1 MRTPLFLFVRID
13 VEINESNLVAIR
25 YKVSTMDI
33 VELMGWDAKG
43 PIPKTIQKI

>member
-25 YKVSTMDI
+25 YEVSTMGI
-33 VELMGWDAKG
+33 VELMGWDAKN
-43 PIPKTIQKI
+43 PIPKTIRKI

>member
-25 YKVSTMDI
+25 YEVSIMGI

>member
-25 YKVSTMDI
+25 YEVSIMGI
-33 VELMGWDAKG
+33 VELMGWDAKDL
-43 PIPKTIQKI
+43 IPKTIRKI